1 MDDRREAEMD
11 PSDRHVVAEGAYE
24 TPTRPVSGI
33 PQLSS
38 DESVVLEALSAEDR
52 CLTMGSLRA
61 RTGMS
66 PEDLREAVEGLR
78 AKGLITRLNT
88 VVESYASRFPGL
100 RVEGD

>member
-1 MDDRREAEMD
+1 MD
-11 PSDRHVVAEGAYE
+11 PSDTHPLAEGGCE
-24 TPTRPVSGI
+24 RPTGPVAGL

-38 DESVVLEALSAEDR
+38 DESVVLEALSAEDQ

-61 RTGMS
+61 RTGIS
-66 PEDLREAVEGLR
+66 PADLRKAVEGLR
-78 AKGLITRLNT
+78 AKGLVTRLNT